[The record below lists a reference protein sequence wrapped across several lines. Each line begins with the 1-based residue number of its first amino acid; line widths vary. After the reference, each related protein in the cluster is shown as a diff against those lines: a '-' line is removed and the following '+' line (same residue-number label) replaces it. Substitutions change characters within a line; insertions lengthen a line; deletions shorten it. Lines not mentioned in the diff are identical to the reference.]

1 MLSRLLK
8 CKIHRA
14 VVTMRNFIMKVP
26 VQIDGVLMDLAGIR
40 EYEEIH
46 VWNVTNG
53 KRFHNLRNSW

>member
-14 VVTMRNFIMKVP
+14 VVTHAELHYEGSCA
-26 VQIDGVLMDLAGIR
+26 IDGVLMDLAGIR

-53 KRFHNLRNSW
+53 KR